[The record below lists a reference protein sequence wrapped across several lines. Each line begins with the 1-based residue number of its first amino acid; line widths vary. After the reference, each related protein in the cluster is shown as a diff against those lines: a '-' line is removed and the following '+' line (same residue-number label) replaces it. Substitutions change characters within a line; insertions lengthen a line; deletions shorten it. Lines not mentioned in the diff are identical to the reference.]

1 MKKILSL
8 SLISALTLVLST
20 GCNSTHGDPSVS
32 EDALYVN
39 THDNEKI
46 LHAIETAG
54 EENGWKITEFKYN
67 EVIAEK
73 TDDGE
78 TVSSSIK
85 FQEGHIEF
93 SNSDA
98 ASDLSSDIEEALEK
112 VEHFAT
118 KFKVAL
124 QQVEGRNTFYIL
136 GFNK

>member
-1 MKKILSL
+1 MKKIVSL

-46 LHAIETAG
+46 LHAIEKAG
-54 EENGWKITEFKYN
+54 KANGWKITEFKSN
-67 EVIAEK
+67 EVVAEK

-93 SNSDA
+93 SNDEA
-98 ASDLSSDIEEALEK
+98 ASDLSDDIEEALENSSSK
-112 VEHFAT
+112 H
-118 KFKVAL
+118 
-124 QQVEGRNTFYIL
+124 
-136 GFNK
+136 